1 MEAKKVV
8 LNISQVQTIVFLL
21 QKQIEETE
29 NRLKKEPENKYESRL
44 LETYKDAL
52 VKFYYISAANFGV
65 QLVESKE
72 SQNMNKSFI
81 AAGEATESEIIAEHE
96 EYFQYL
102 KKIHG

>member
-8 LNISQVQTIVFLL
+8 LSISQVQTIVYLL
-21 QKQIEETE
+21 KKQIEETKQVLSE
-29 NRLKKEPENKYESRL
+29 EPENKYESAL

-65 QLVESKE
+65 QLVESEE

-81 AAGEATESEIIAEHE
+81 AEGEATESEIIAEHE

-102 KKIHG
+102 KQIHG